1 MNLWT
6 SLLVGVGAIQA
17 LGLFAFLVGLAR
29 APKGF
34 QDGTGFH
41 LGTESVQS
49 LPTHDFSATTTDED
63 TLPPFGR
70 AA

>member
-6 SLLVGVGAIQA
+6 LLLVVAGAIQA
-17 LGLFAFLVGLAR
+17 IGLFAFLLGLFR
-29 APKGF
+29 APVGF
-34 QDGTGFH
+34 QDDTGFH
-41 LGTESVQS
+41 LGTESGQP
-49 LPTHDFSATTTDED
+49 LAAHKLSAMDTDED